1 MNPSEI
7 DDLLAEGIES
17 IEARGRALVDGLALA
32 DNGPFVL
39 FGAGALGRWTLA
51 KLRTSGVEPCGF
63 VDNNQ
68 RLWGKDVDGL
78 RVLSVADAVREFGRD
93 VPFIVTV
100 YNSTAVRRQ
109 LGDKGHRAF
118 AFPVLALRFPKALLP
133 HCCVDR
139 PARMVG
145 QTAAIREGLFV
156 WADEASRREY
166 VAQVRYRLTFDDV
179 PPGIPASETYFPE
192 ELVVPSPE
200 EVFVDC
206 GAYDGDSVR
215 EFLRRRGETFGRVIA
230 LEPDPANI
238 DRLQAS
244 LSGYPATV
252 RSRVEAI
259 AVAAGS
265 QRGKMRFDATGTV
278 TSAIGSAGTLEVD
291 VAPLDDVLRGRSP
304 SYIKMDI
311 EGSEPEALAGAHR
324 ILQEDEPV
332 LAICLYHRQED
343 LWQLPLQIRAINP
356 RYDLFLRRYSDDCW
370 EQICYAIPP
379 ARLRASIA
387 VTA

>member
-1 MNPSEI
+1 MFESEI
-7 DDLLAEGIES
+7 ADLLAEGFES
-17 IEARGRALVDGLALA
+17 IQAREKALVDGLALA
-32 DNGPFVL
+32 DDGPFVL
-39 FGAGALGRWTLA
+39 FGAGALGKLTLA
-51 KLRTSGVEPCGF
+51 RLRASGIEPRAF

-78 RVLSVADAVREFGRD
+78 RVLSITGAVRELGRD
-93 VPFIVTV
+93 IPFIVTI
-100 YNSTAVRRQ
+100 YNAVVVRRQ
-109 LGDKGHRAF
+109 LTDMGLRAF
-118 AFPVLALRFPKALLP
+118 TFPVLALRFPEALFP

-145 QTAAIREGLFV
+145 QAAAIQEGFSV
-156 WADEASRREY
+156 WADEASRQEY
-166 VAQVRYRLTFDDV
+166 IAQVRYRLKFDDV
-179 PPGIPASETYFPE
+179 PPGSPASETYFPE
-192 ELVVPSPE
+192 ELVIPSPD

-215 EFLRRRGETFGRVIA
+215 EFIRRRGEAFARIIA

-238 DRLQAS
+238 DRLHAS
-244 LSGYPATV
+244 LAGYPATV

-265 QRGKMRFDATGTV
+265 QTGKTRFDATGTV
-278 TSAIGSAGTLEVD
+278 SSAVGSAGSLEVD
-291 VAPLDDVLRGRSP
+291 VAPLDDVLSQRST

-324 ILQEDEPV
+324 ILQQDEPV

-343 LWQLPLQIRAINP
+343 LWQIPLQIRAINP
-356 RYDLFLRRYSDDCW
+356 RYHLFLRRYCDDCW
-370 EQICYAIPP
+370 EQVCYAIPE
-379 ARLRASIA
+379 ARLRSSGSS
-387 VTA
+387 TA

>member
-7 DDLLAEGIES
+7 DDLLAERLDS
-17 IEARGRALVDGLALA
+17 IEARERALVDGLALA
-32 DNGPFVL
+32 ENGPFVL

-51 KLRTSGVEPCGF
+51 MLRTTGVEPCGF

-68 RLWGKDVDGL
+68 RLWGTEVDGM
-78 RVLSVADAVREFGRD
+78 RVLSVADAIREFGRN

-100 YNSTAVRRQ
+100 YNSAAVRRQ
-109 LGDKGHRAF
+109 LGGEGLRAF
-118 AFPVLALRFPKALLP
+118 PFPVLALRFPEALLP

-139 PARMVG
+139 PAKMAG
-145 QTAAIREGLFV
+145 QTAAIREGLSL
-156 WADEASRREY
+156 WADDASRREY
-166 VAQVRYRLTFDDV
+166 VAQVRYRLTFDGA
-179 PPGIPASETYFPE
+179 PPGTSPSETYFPE
-192 ELVVPSPE
+192 ELVVPSPG

-215 EFLRRRGETFGRVIA
+215 EFLRRRGETFGQIIA

-238 DRLQAS
+238 DRLHAS
-244 LSGYPATV
+244 LSSYPATV
-252 RSRVEAI
+252 RSRVAAI

-278 TSAIGSAGTLEVD
+278 ASAVVSAGGLEVD

-311 EGSEPEALAGAHR
+311 EGSEPEALAGAR
-324 ILQEDEPV
+324 RVLQEDEPV

-343 LWQLPLQIRAINP
+343 LWRIPLQIRAINP
-356 RYDLFLRRYSDDCW
+356 RYHLFLRRYSDDCW
-370 EQICYAIPP
+370 EQVCYAVPP
-379 ARLRASIA
+379 PRLRVPVS